1 MLSWKKY
8 DKLTVQI
15 YERRLNMGKYNFIS
29 KEAISKLDDVI
40 GVSKLNDFLRRKED
54 EDKRKDTL
62 IWVLAIVGTVAFI
75 AAIAYLVYKFV
86 AKSVDED
93 YEDFDEDFDDDFFDE
108 DEVRA

>member
-1 MLSWKKY
+1 
-8 DKLTVQI
+8 
-15 YERRLNMGKYNFIS
+15 MGKYNFIS